1 MRIAQILGI
10 ALGVLITIVGLV
22 GIAAPSVLL
31 EFGRSLQ
38 TPNALFLIAA
48 LRIALG
54 ALLIWAA
61 SASRVPRTL
70 RVIGAIVVVAGLFTP
85 LFGIER
91 VQAVLTWW
99 AQQGQVFMRA
109 IPGVAVVIGGF
120 LMYAFAVRYPC
131 RASLQRGVRP

>member
-1 MRIAQILGI
+1 MRFAQIFGIVLGALI
-10 ALGVLITIVGLV
+10 AIVGLI
-22 GIAAPSVLL
+22 GMAAPSVLL
-31 EFGRSLQ
+31 DVGRSLQ
-38 TPNALFLIAA
+38 TSSALVLIAA
-48 LRIALG
+48 IRVALG

-70 RVIGAIVVVAGLFTP
+70 RVLGAIVVVAGLVTP
-85 LFGIER
+85 LFGVER

-120 LMYAFAVRYPC
+120 LIYAFAPTHRHV
-131 RASLQRGVRP
+131 A